1 MLEAVESLNRDTIAR
16 NNGIKTDNS
25 SMNHFCSL
33 ILKHKIEDEDVY
45 RNRLEIIS
53 AYDGLSSEL
62 KNTVDTLKA
71 EYDKAN
77 SKVVEKGRV
86 M

>member
-33 ILKHKIEDEDVY
+33 ILKYKIEDEDAY

-71 EYDKAN
+71 KYTSIVNRLAQE
-77 SKVVEKGRV
+77 E
-86 M
+86 